1 MTSDAAKRATDK
13 LVFQVHINGRIDDV
27 WREITRTDA
36 PQGCFFNAVLH
47 TTGLR
52 PGGKV
57 QMRTKSG
64 GNTLVIG
71 EVLEFD
77 PPRRYAVTFRFTQY
91 DDPPCK
97 VIHDLREVPG
107 GVEYTLTVEDVAAG
121 SKTAKDMTGGG
132 KMIVN
137 SLKRIVET
145 GRPSLATR
153 LMYKMFGLM
162 EFVLPKKCRSKNWPL

>member
-1 MTSDAAKRATDK
+1 MAPETTTASEK
-13 LVFQVHINGRIDDV
+13 LVFQVVINGRIEDV

-36 PQGCFFNAVLH
+36 PQQCFFNAMMH

-64 GNTLVIG
+64 RYTLVFG
-71 EVLEFD
+71 DVLEFD
-77 PPRRYAVTFRFTQY
+77 PPRKYALTFRFTQY

-97 VIHDLREVPG
+97 VIHELREVAG
-107 GVEYTLTVEDVAAG
+107 GVEYTLTVEDVKAG

-132 KMIVN
+132 KMIVDT
-137 SLKRIVET
+137 LKRIVET
-145 GRPSLATR
+145 GRPSLGTR
-153 LMYKMFGLM
+153 LMYRMFGLM
-162 EFVLPKKCRSKNWPL
+162 EFVLPKKCKSENWPL